1 MAIDKSKFIRI
12 IKEQFPGISDDGIK
26 AIMGNISLETA
37 GGSKMREV
45 SYPAGDVEGHAHGGR
60 NGLFSTKGPIDAPTS
75 YRQDM
80 QTARKHLIEADY
92 GTATLRPDGK
102 DYVLGSFRQTAKQK
116 ADYNALDSD
125 QRSSLAYNGNIDG
138 FAGGFG
144 PLQLT
149 AGTGAVLGD
158 RNTKLQEYMDANGID
173 LTIRQFMAK
182 LADEPEYGL
191 EHTLAFYK
199 HHDSGDWNTASL
211 NDTNTSDLSEIINP
225 GRDVA
230 DISSGIDTGNAWATD
245 SIGTYNN
252 LDLALEENHQYNVGG
267 VPPRPEGVSAQIGPT
282 EGTQITTTTDGLQ
295 PGDEGY
301 NPTTITDPNAPII
314 LTQAEV
320 DASNEKREKEEVAKL
335 KAEEDRKAAEIKT
348 EEDRKAAE
356 IAEEADRLAEMTA
369 QKEYEKEQERIRLE
383 KIKEKEDQRQINSEG
398 QTRVDALDDEDP
410 EYDDEEIQAD
420 LQRITDEE
428 GSGEE
433 VELTQIEKERAEKKT
448 RLPGESKHKA
458 DIRRKKEAKA
468 AKKKAEEEA
477 NASTDVDVNAG
488 VVDLTGQD
496 VFTTNEEDQELDN
509 TNPNDVIAANDEL
522 TSDEAEERYNAAN
535 PSTEVTE
542 GEEVPGL
549 ADIHREIEVVGI
561 NGNTETITVPNEE
574 ETGTDIIERLDLEGN
589 DNKSLKEKLKTPPTP
604 PTAVELEADR
614 VRHIQG
620 DEYDRRKT
628 LITNY
633 ESNKTNSI
641 LKILKNSNLDA
652 DFSGVTNKQEFIE
665 LANKSEDDGG
675 LGYGVQYE
683 DQDAEAVWNRV
694 SEQLGV
700 NAEVVH
706 AGMQVE
712 QADRVFHQVLTE
724 GNFDKPEH
732 VGVPSDNAEDYALFK
747 NALLNAIPYEEFRE
761 ISLFGGNVS
770 TLKKEEYIAKANH
783 AVLSIKL
790 GAQNEQLKAI
800 NANGNNVDF
809 RINGYKKKAS
819 TWMETAQATQ
829 DEINALKRI
838 YGTHNR
844 GTNGTLRFEQQVK
857 MTPADQQRLIRLNKD
872 MESLEGE
879 RLVLIKD
886 RDEVTSL
893 QENYNIEAGAYDEE
907 REKLFTQYSFDEVN
921 NIFKP
926 VFESTK
932 ADLLYNESIRNN
944 YGKTA
949 DVLSTLGNGLLKYQI
964 LKKVLRR
971 AAIKPVAIA
980 TLGAV
985 MMDITAQ
992 SWEDRV
998 FDGYNPHDV
1007 GPDNPN
1013 GISYTGML
1021 WDVMAGAANKNYL
1034 PVSMDKSGDI
1044 LNMDVKRAEGQDWLG
1059 HLYESTMPGWA
1070 GGQGNYNVYSA
1081 SKSIAHSLP
1090 YMLAIASGGGAAKLA
1105 AQSERA
1111 AIGLTAAS
1119 NKLYYSGKIGQ
1130 KIVNGLRKDWMTSP
1144 KMMGNLNMIRINH
1157 KLTFFENYADGRRRG
1172 MDVGTAMTYGNFLSL
1187 ATGVSQTIMP
1197 DYKFFRNSKGVAK
1210 QLFKDLGV
1218 GSGVTANKAL
1228 TKAVSNMATKKAF
1241 KTASIQFFKEQ
1252 IEEQADVIG
1261 HDIVKSLYLVKH
1273 SPDVLKVETQAQVL
1287 VHTSMLMLPISGI
1300 TAARAR
1306 RNLMATTYKAIH
1318 LEGKAIIDG
1327 GRQEVAA
1334 IKKRMETLTKSDK
1347 DVELGKVLKNEMDI
1361 LNTSI
1366 REAENI
1372 TEAMRVAPKNVTDT
1386 QIDLLVRKKKLMEEK
1401 KELGKKDKETHVLE
1415 HESIDAKIEAINIE
1429 IQENGIGKYQSKLY
1443 KTLLDNA
1450 VAFSNSKLGKS
1461 LGLTVRHF
1469 SMDEKGFKEAV
1480 EVELQDRT
1488 KRIEER
1494 NKEIKNLRKDPKA
1507 NAKRIKELQ
1516 LDNKRDNKNID
1527 YSGPGFIKW
1536 RKNKDGTLSEPE
1548 IIINEEAAKDSG
1560 NFAVVLHELLHVALM
1575 RTIEKSPKSVKAI
1588 AFLLRQEMLANP
1600 EKYGDIHGY
1609 VTREDGKGG
1618 KYDQYKFE
1626 KDINNMAFDEMF
1638 TIFIEALAQGNISV
1652 EENLITKFNDFFRR
1666 LASKFGVRFEVDG
1679 HGGMINFLR
1688 DFQEEVTNGG
1698 GSFSKGMEKS
1708 MTEGMKIKTTTAQQ
1722 ENADAWEKKMIKL
1735 HELDAW
1741 GFDDIMVSKSIVT
1754 RRGDIYNSKKV
1765 KEDLKLS
1772 ENTIKI
1778 VEENRKIR
1786 ELMME
1791 EGLERD
1797 GKIVASEAL
1806 QARLV
1811 ENNLP
1816 TAISLGNFAARNP
1829 KIMGL
1834 EAGKRVTADQ
1844 FISGYYLQLTELAR
1858 TYDANVNEFG
1868 QYMNTILPLR
1878 YGQIL
1883 ESEKKGSVEG
1893 DSKGLDYIADMGDDT
1908 DMITTPDDVSTG
1920 PTIDTA
1926 ERLGVKKETKS
1937 FVNEGLDQIKELRG
1951 LNAMLNES
1959 YSDEVAERVAE
1970 LTAELES
1977 KGMLDLDIQNL
1988 TVKKAPNLL
1997 YKTVAKIFGIDEDK
2011 INPRSTKWLAN
2022 LRKDDKKGSNEVRS
2036 AQRAVVKHI
2045 NVIMASIFNEGHTMA
2060 HKSSG
2065 MPNSLLAFGY
2075 NKSSKR
2081 IGNSFPQYKKPNLS
2095 ENDLLEFLGI
2105 FKVKRNG
2112 VAGYE
2117 FRIDRNTGTKLIAI
2131 AQMTDRNMSLQA
2143 INKGLEQTGDLDVKV
2158 KNSIEDGLSRS
2169 SRSITYI
2176 RSEHQQTIK
2185 RGMPEIGRRLE
2196 MLDKEWKMEDIEL
2209 IFKDVFN
2216 GSGVKHKKLA
2226 REMFSATGII
2236 MAYRT
2241 AKKGAMSVGENEF
2254 TSFEEWTVEHLEVLE
2269 SEDYTNSIIK
2279 LMGITSVNGNKPT
2292 NGEFFTVDGL
2302 KDGRTHIGLF
2312 MASISEMVSDP
2323 ENPMTLER
2331 ALDLI
2336 WIIEQQHKTAAQAGD
2351 GSTWFVDG
2359 TNETEQAL
2367 YPKDKKI
2374 SKGKSKGKPH
2384 PDAGKQVVDGK
2395 HRFQHFA
2402 SKEGSTVDF
2411 RKFVNSY
2418 LSSELQLPLSG
2429 TYSDHQLQTQN
2440 KHGVAKSVADKK
2452 YNEKLRKTEAELA
2465 KEAVIIQV
2473 IHFAKRLRNKNDNF
2487 NEVDFARQMLVFGS
2501 SMGTASRRA
2510 AQVIGI
2516 QDGIIIDGVYD
2527 SSVGII
2533 LEHGKPHSFLIAEL
2547 IKIIKTKNESE
2558 WAKAME
2564 VPFIDYKANIITNK
2578 FDETLTEGGRKSIMN
2593 RNPAKYVAGL
2603 IDGWTQR
2610 LFNVENLGNKHV
2622 TVIRLISDVMKGN
2635 FNGKV
2640 FGEGH
2645 GAAAGLDIKSE
2656 EQTNVDKKINEGLKR
2671 SKSINYNKS
2680 PRGITVLD
2688 FDDTLATTKSGVRA
2702 NIPNTDGLPKPGR
2715 KVIFLAGGAG
2725 SGKGNVISKLGLEK
2739 QGFKVVN
2746 SDISLEWLKNNDG
2759 LPENMNDF
2767 TKEQRSTL
2775 GSLQHQA
2782 RGIARRKMMK
2792 YQGEGGGVVVDG
2804 TGGSIKSMENL
2815 VNEFKAKGYDVS
2827 MVFAETSLDIA
2838 LERNAARKE
2847 RSLLDKIVEKN
2858 HEAVQGNKD
2867 GFKEMFGDRFMEVN
2881 TDNLSQK
2888 DAMPSE
2894 LTNKMNDFV
2903 SGYENRRLDA
2913 EEFARDG
2920 ASILEQGGTFDFSEF
2935 NEVVEGQTAP
2945 LFEKA
2950 MKLQGKFGNKD
2961 MFVLTARPAESADAI
2976 HAFLTANGLNI
2987 PLKNITGLGNS
2998 TANAKALWMAEK
3010 VGEGYNDFYFADDAL
3025 QNVQAVDNILEQFD
3039 VKRKVQQARSKSI
3052 NFNRD
3057 FNEML
3062 DSTTGVDADK
3072 QFSAAKAKKRGEDKG
3087 RWAIFIPP
3095 SAEDFVGLL
3104 YYFIGK
3110 GKKGEEQF
3118 KWFKDNLISP
3128 LNRAYREL
3136 DSAKQ
3141 AISNDYKRLSE
3152 SFPDVRK
3159 KLFKKIEGSEFTY
3172 NDAIR
3177 VYLWSKFGFKIWGLS
3192 ETDRKELV
3200 GIVEAD
3206 ENLVGFAETLG
3217 KISKSEKGYVAPTEQ
3232 WMVEDIRTD
3241 LMEAT
3246 NKVGRKI
3253 FFAEF
3258 LENAAIVFSE
3268 ENLNKIEAIYG
3279 SDFREALEDMLYRIE
3294 NGTNRSF
3301 GNNKLVNRFMNWIN
3315 GSVGTTMFFN
3325 SRSAVLQSLSL
3336 VNFINWTDNNLL
3348 AAAKAFAN
3356 PKQFWADFTMIFNSD
3371 MLKQRRAGRS
3381 FDINSQELASQV
3393 SNSKKPFR
3401 SALNY
3406 LLQLGFLPT
3415 QIMDSFAIASGGS
3428 AFYRNRV
3435 NTYLVDGLTLVEAE
3449 QRAFADFQEIAEATQ
3464 QSARQDM
3471 VSQQQASVLG
3481 RVILAFQNTPMQYAR
3496 LMKKSILDLVAGRGD
3511 AKTHVSRII
3520 YYGAVQNIMFYTLQ
3534 TALFAAMFGDDE
3546 DEEAINKKTERV
3558 ISGSIDSILRGMGV
3572 GGAVVATLKNMV
3584 IKFAEEQG
3592 KPRHQKNDAAV
3603 LMEMLNISPP
3613 IGIKAR
3619 QIQSAQRTLNWNQDT
3634 ISEMPYYNLNN
3645 PVWESAALTTQALTN
3660 IPLARLHSK
3669 VSNLRESMNKENEGW
3684 QRIALFMG
3692 WTKWNLGMGSKK
3704 KKKSTKGFKR
3714 KEFKRDT
3721 FKRKVFTREI

>member
-12 IKEQFPGISDDGIK
+12 IKEQFPGISDDGVK
-26 AIMGNISLETA
+26 AIMANVGLETSQGA
-37 GGSKMREV
+37 VMKEYGYSANGE
-45 SYPAGDVEGHAHGGR
+45 GDRNGN
-60 NGLFSTKGPIDAPTS
+60 NGLFSVKEDGTWVHNVSTGRLNLVKAG
-75 YRQDM
+75 
-80 QTARKHLIEADY
+80 Y
-92 GTATLRPDGK
+92 GSATLTEGK
-102 DYVLGSFRQTAKQK
+102 GDYKKGTFKQTAKQK
-116 ADYNALDSD
+116 ADYQALTHD
-125 QRSSLAYNGNIDG
+125 QKRSLHYNGHIDG
-138 FAGGFG
+138 VAGGFG

-149 AGTGAVLGD
+149 VGESKNLPPN
-158 RNTKLQEYMDANGID
+158 RNANVEAYMEEIGFEGNLQS
-173 LTIRQFMAK
+173 FMTK
-182 LADEPEYGL
+182 LADDPGFGLTHTLGFYKKYEPE
-191 EHTLAFYK
+191 F
-199 HHDSGDWNTASL
+199 WNAES
-211 NDTNTSDLSEIINP
+211 LSEKDSTSLAVKINP
-225 GRDVA
+225 DRKRDDA
-230 DISSGIDTGNAWATD
+230 FASKLNTGDTWATD

-252 LDLALEENHQYNVGG
+252 LDLTLEENHQYNVDG
-267 VPPRPEGVSAQIGPT
+267 VPPQPEGEIAQISPT
-282 EGTQITTTTDGLQ
+282 GTQTTTTGELQPGDVGYDPTTTTD
-295 PGDEGY
+295 
-301 NPTTITDPNAPII
+301 PNVPIE
-314 LTQAEV
+314 LTQAQI
-320 DASNEKREKEEVAKL
+320 DADNEKREKEEAAKL
-335 KAEEDRKAAEIKT
+335 KAEEDRQAAEIT
-348 EEDRKAAE
+348 EEAA
-356 IAEEADRLAEMTA
+356 RLAEMTA
-369 QKEYEKEQERIRLE
+369 QEEYEKEQERIRLE

-410 EYDDEEIQAD
+410 EYNEEEIQAD

-433 VELTQIEKERAEKKT
+433 VELTQIERERAEKKT

-458 DIRRKKEAKA
+458 DIRRKKEARA
-468 AKKKAEEEA
+468 AEKKAEEEA
-477 NASTDVDVNAG
+477 NASTEVDANAG

-496 VFTTNEEDQELDN
+496 ALTMNQEDEQLDN
-509 TNPNDVIAANDEL
+509 TNPSDVIAANDEMA
-522 TSDEAEERYNAAN
+522 SSEAEERQNAAN
-535 PSTEVTE
+535 TELSTEVTE

-549 ADIHREIEVVGI
+549 ADIHREIEVVGT
-561 NGNTETITVPNEE
+561 NGNTETITVPKEE
-574 ETGTDIIERLDLEGN
+574 ETAVEIIERLDLEGS
-589 DNKSLKEKLKTPPTP
+589 DNKSLEEKLKPPPPP

-614 VRHIQG
+614 VRHVQG

-628 LITNY
+628 LIANY

-641 LKILKNSNLDA
+641 LKILKHSNLDA
-652 DFSGVTNKQEFIE
+652 DFSGVTNKQEFIK

-683 DQDAEAVWNRV
+683 GQDAEADWNGV
-694 SEQLGV
+694 SEQLGI

-724 GNFDKPEH
+724 GIVNYNKPEH

-747 NALLNAIPYEEFRE
+747 NALLNAIPYKEFRE
-761 ISLFGGNVS
+761 LSKAGGFVS
-770 TLKKEEYIAKANH
+770 TIKKEEYIAKANKT
-783 AVLSIKL
+783 VLSIKL
-790 GAQNEQLKAI
+790 EAQHEKLKAL
-800 NANGNNVDF
+800 NANANNLNF
-809 RINGYKKKAS
+809 RRKELEKRAA
-819 TWMETAQATQ
+819 TWSEGTQGAQ
-829 DEINALKRI
+829 DEINSFKPK

-844 GTNGTLRFEQQVK
+844 GTNGTLRYEQQIK
-857 MTPADQQRLIRLNKD
+857 MTPADEQRLIRLNAD
-872 MESLEGE
+872 MKSLEGE
-879 RLVLIKD
+879 RLELLKD
-886 RDEVTSL
+886 RDELIGL
-893 QENYNIEAGAYDEE
+893 QESHNTEANAWDEGK
-907 REKLFTQYSFDEVN
+907 EKLFLQYSFDAVDG
-921 NIFKP
+921 IFKP
-926 VFESTK
+926 VFETTK
-932 ADLLYNESIRNN
+932 ADLLYNESIRNK
-944 YGKTA
+944 YGNGADSWSTLANGLMKVYVQGKILSRSAKLWKPALVVTAGALLADATA
-949 DVLSTLGNGLLKYQI
+949 D
-964 LKKVLRR
+964 
-971 AAIKPVAIA
+971 
-980 TLGAV
+980 
-985 MMDITAQ
+985 M
-992 SWEDRV
+992 WEDRV
-998 FDGYNPHDV
+998 YDGYNLNEI

-1013 GISYTGML
+1013 GVSYTGILMDL
-1021 WDVMAGAANKNYL
+1021 IGGVVNQNYL
-1034 PVSMDKSGDI
+1034 PVSMDTSGDVI
-1044 LNMDVKRAEGQDWLG
+1044 NMDVKRVEGQDWLD
-1059 HLYESTMPGWA
+1059 HLYEATMPGWA
-1070 GGQGNYNVYSA
+1070 GGKGNYSAYST
-1081 SKSIAHSLP
+1081 SKSLAHSIP
-1090 YMLAIASGGGAAKLA
+1090 YMAAIAASGGTKAAQALFA
-1105 AQSERA
+1105 AQSKRA
-1111 AIGLTAAS
+1111 TAS
-1119 NKLYYSGKIGQ
+1119 FISSTNKLYYTGKMGE

-1144 KMMGNLNMIRINH
+1144 KMFANLNMMRVNH
-1157 KLTFFENYADGRRRG
+1157 KLTVFDNYADGRRRG
-1172 MDVGTAMTYGNFLSL
+1172 MDVGTAMAYGNFLSL

-1197 DYKFFRNSKGVAK
+1197 DYKFIRDSKGIAK
-1210 QLFKDLGV
+1210 QLFKDLGI
-1218 GSGVTANKAL
+1218 GSGATTGRAIN
-1228 TKAVSNMATKKAF
+1228 KAVSAMATKKAF
-1241 KTASIQFFKEQ
+1241 KTASVNFFKEHV
-1252 IEEQADVIG
+1252 EEQADVFG
-1261 HDIVKSLYLVKH
+1261 HDIVKSLYLSQH
-1273 SPDVLKVETQAQVL
+1273 SPDILKVETQAQVL
-1287 VHTSMLMLPISGI
+1287 VHTSLLMLPISGI
-1300 TAARAR
+1300 TATRAR
-1306 RNLMATTYKAIH
+1306 RNLMATTYRGLH
-1318 LEGKAIIDG
+1318 LEGKAIIDN

-1366 REAENI
+1366 KEAENI

-1401 KELGKKDKETHVLE
+1401 KELGKKDKETHIKE
-1415 HESIDAKIEAINIE
+1415 HESIDAKIEAINVE

-1469 SMDEKGFKEAV
+1469 SMDEKGFNEAV

-1507 NAKRIKELQ
+1507 NAKRIEELKN
-1516 LDNKRDNKNID
+1516 DNKRDRKSID

-1638 TIFIEALAQGNISV
+1638 TVFIEALAQGNISV

-1722 ENADAWEKKMIKL
+1722 KNADAWEKKMIKL

-1834 EAGKRVTADQ
+1834 EVGKRVTADQ

-1858 TYDANVNEFG
+1858 TYDANINEFG

-1959 YSDEVAERVAE
+1959 YSEEVAERVAE
-1970 LTAELES
+1970 LTTELES

-2117 FRIDRNTGTKLIAI
+2117 FRVDRNTGTKLIAI

-2158 KNSIEDGLSRS
+2158 KNSIEDGLSKS

-2196 MLDKEWKMEDIEL
+2196 MLDKEWEMEDIEL

-2226 REMFSATGII
+2226 KEMFSATGII

-2241 AKKGAMSVGENEF
+2241 AKKGAMSVGKNEF

-2279 LMGITSVNGNKPT
+2279 LLGITSVNGEKPT

-2323 ENPMTLER
+2323 KNPMTLER

-2359 TNETEQAL
+2359 TNETEQAFHS
-2367 YPKDKKI
+2367 KDKKI

-2384 PDAGKQVVDGK
+2384 PNAGKKVEDGK

-2429 TYSDHQLQTQN
+2429 TYSDHKLQTQN

-2452 YNEKLRKTEAELA
+2452 YDEKLRETEAELA

-2578 FDETLTEGGRKSIMN
+2578 FDETLTEGGRKSIMD

-2603 IDGWTQR
+2603 VDGWTQR

-2622 TVIRLISDVMKGN
+2622 TVIRLVSDVMKGN

-2680 PRGITVLD
+2680 PNGITVLD
-2688 FDDTLATTKSGVRA
+2688 FDDTLATSNSLIRYTK
-2702 NIPNTDGLPKPGR
+2702 P
-2715 KVIFLAGGAG
+2715 
-2725 SGKGNVISKLGLEK
+2725 
-2739 QGFKVVN
+2739 
-2746 SDISLEWLKNNDG
+2746 
-2759 LPENMNDF
+2759 
-2767 TKEQRSTL
+2767 
-2775 GSLQHQA
+2775 
-2782 RGIARRKMMK
+2782 
-2792 YQGEGGGVVVDG
+2792 DG
-2804 TGGSIKSMENL
+2804 T
-2815 VNEFKAKGYDVS
+2815 KGTLN
-2827 MVFAETSLDIA
+2827 AEQYASTY
-2838 LERNAARKE
+2838 E
-2847 RSLLDKIVEKN
+2847 
-2858 HEAVQGNKD
+2858 
-2867 GFKEMFGDRFMEVN
+2867 
-2881 TDNLSQK
+2881 
-2888 DAMPSE
+2888 E
-2894 LTNKMNDFV
+2894 LTEL
-2903 SGYENRRLDA
+2903 GYEW
-2913 EEFARDG
+2913 
-2920 ASILEQGGTFDFSEF
+2920 DFSEF
-2935 NEVVEGQTAP
+2935 NKVVDGKVAP
-2945 LFEKA
+2945 LFNKA
-2950 MKLQGKFGNKD
+2950 MKLQSKFGPEN
-2961 MFVLTARPAESADAI
+2961 MFVLTARPMEAAPAI
-2976 HAFLTANGLNI
+2976 FAFLQANGLNI
-2987 PLKNITGLGNS
+2987 PIENITGLANS
-2998 TANAKALWMAEK
+2998 TANAKALWIAEK

-3057 FNEML
+3057 FNEIL
-3062 DSTTGVDADK
+3062 DSTTGIDADK

-3087 RWAIFIPP
+3087 KWAIFIPP

-3206 ENLVGFAETLG
+3206 ENLVSFAETLG

-3301 GNNKLVNRFMNWIN
+3301 GSNKLVNRFMNWIN

-3481 RVILAFQNTPMQYAR
+3481 RIILAFQNTPMQYAR

-3511 AKTHVSRII
+3511 AKSHVSRII

-3546 DEEAINKKTERV
+3546 DEEVINKKTERV

-3634 ISEMPYYNLNN
+3634 ISEMPYYNLDN

-3669 VSNLRESMNKENEGW
+3669 VNNLRESMNKENEGW

-3692 WTKWNLGMGSKK
+3692 WTKWNLGAGSKK